1 MPEIEDEDE
10 DEDTDATDEL
20 STALAQ
26 ASQNA
31 MTSTGGMAAT
41 GDSANRTHGGGQG
54 SDDISGVPL

>member
-31 MTSTGGMAAT
+31 MTPTGGKAVT
-41 GDSANRTHGGGQG
+41 GDTNTGLSNGMSCA
-54 SDDISGVPL
+54 SIV

>member
-31 MTSTGGMAAT
+31 MTSTGGMTVT
-41 GDSANRTHGGGQG
+41 GDAANRTHGGGTGQR
-54 SDDISGVPL
+54 